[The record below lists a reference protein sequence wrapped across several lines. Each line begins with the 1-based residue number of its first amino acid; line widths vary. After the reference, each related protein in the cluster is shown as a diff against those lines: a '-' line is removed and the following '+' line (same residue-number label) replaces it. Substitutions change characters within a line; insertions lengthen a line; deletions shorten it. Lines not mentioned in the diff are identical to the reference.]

1 MRGKLLF
8 VAGAAVGYV
17 LGARAG
23 RKRYEQIKS
32 AAARVWETPGI
43 QRQVN
48 AVEDYA
54 AEKFGELPGA
64 LFEGTKKVVTTVVNR
79 AQNAQKQ
86 NAQNQSA
93 QRQSAQSQNT
103 TYTPSVPTTPPAPTS
118 RTYTSSVT
126 IAAPPDEETANAPT
140 TPPKAAASKASTSAA
155 SPKKRKATPAAD
167 IDEAD
172 DAGA

>member
-32 AAARVWETPGI
+32 AAAKVWESPGV
-43 QRQVN
+43 QKQVN

-54 AEKFGELPGA
+54 AARFGELPGA
-64 LFEGTKKVVTTVVNR
+64 LFDGTKKVVTQVVNR
-79 AQNAQKQ
+79 AQAAQKQ
-86 NAQNQSA
+86 NAANRAPSA
-93 QRQSAQSQNT
+93 
-103 TYTPSVPTTPPAPTS
+103 PPAPS
-118 RTYTSSVT
+118 RSYTSSVT
-126 IAAPPDEETANAPT
+126 IAAPPDEETANAPVT
-140 TPPKAAASKASTSAA
+140 APSAAARKPAA
-155 SPKKRKATPAAD
+155 SGGAKKRTSTASD
-167 IDEAD
+167 VIDEAD

>member
-8 VAGAAVGYV
+8 VAGAAAGYV

-23 RKRYEQIKS
+23 RKRYEQIK
-32 AAARVWETPGI
+32 AGAARVWETPGI

-48 AVEDYA
+48 AAEDYA

-64 LFEGTKKVVTTVVNR
+64 LFDGAKKVVNQVVKR
-79 AQNAQKQ
+79 TQA
-86 NAQNQSA
+86 A
-93 QRQSAQSQNT
+93 QRQGA
-103 TYTPSVPTTPPAPTS
+103 TYTVPVRTTTPAPSAPPAQ
-118 RTYTSSVT
+118 RAATSSVT
-126 IAAPPDEETANAPT
+126 IAAPPDDETAGAPT
-140 TPPKAAASKASTSAA
+140 TAPRSAA
-155 SPKKRKATPAAD
+155 SQASTTPAKAAKPAKASKRNTVASHQE

>member
-1 MRGKLLF
+1 MRAKLLF

-23 RKRYEQIKS
+23 RKRYEQIKA
-32 AAARVWETPGI
+32 AAARVWEMPSV
-43 QRQVN
+43 QNQVN

-64 LFEGTKKVVTTVVNR
+64 LFGGAKKVVTQVVNR
-79 AQNAQKQ
+79 AQAAQKQ
-86 NAQNQSA
+86 SP
-93 QRQSAQSQNT
+93 
-103 TYTPSVPTTPPAPTS
+103 TYRVPPPSRAAA
-118 RTYTSSVT
+118 TSSVT
-126 IAAPPDEETANAPT
+126 IAAPPDDETASAATTAPGT
-140 TPPKAAASKASTSAA
+140 AASTASGAPVKAAKPAK
-155 SPKKRKATPAAD
+155 SPKRTAGASNQE

>member
-8 VAGAAVGYV
+8 VTGAAVGYV

-23 RKRYEQIKS
+23 RKRYEQIKA

-43 QRQVN
+43 QNQVN

-64 LFEGTKKVVTTVVNR
+64 LFDGAKKVVTQVVNR
-79 AQNAQKQ
+79 AQAAQKQ
-86 NAQNQSA
+86 SP
-93 QRQSAQSQNT
+93 SYS
-103 TYTPSVPTTPPAPTS
+103 TPVPTTAPAPSAPPPS
-118 RTYTSSVT
+118 RAATSSVT
-126 IAAPPDEETANAPT
+126 IAAPPDDETTSAPT
-140 TPPKAAASKASTSAA
+140 TAPKTAASAA
-155 SPKKRKATPAAD
+155 SAASAKAAKPAKSSKRTPAASSQE